1 MSDYVKRKPR
11 TAFPEQRK
19 IWRELKVTAKR
30 ERVNEKYSVDTES
43 SWRNPEKYEE
53 PFVCGCVRVCGVC
66 VCLCLCVCVC
76 VCVCVVSVS
85 VCVCVCVC
93 VWYLCLSVC
102 VCVCVFGVSVSV
114 RVHACVCVCVS
125 VCVCLCVCV
134 CISNAGQHILC
145 IQISRISVNP
155 WELLSMRIF
164 LFLKGQFT
172 QKLNICPHLECLEWE
187 RDHVDEVYED
197 TNLYSDMGMT

>member
-53 PFVCGCVRVCGVC
+53 PFF
-66 VCLCLCVCVC
+66 CVCVC
-76 VCVCVVSVS
+76 VS

-93 VWYLCLSVC
+93 VRVC
-102 VCVCVFGVSVSV
+102 VC
-114 RVHACVCVCVS
+114 ACVCVCV
-125 VCVCLCVCV
+125 CACVCV
-134 CISNAGQHILC
+134 CVYFKLRPTYFMHSDFKKLSKPMGITVREDIS
-145 IQISRISVNP
+145 
-155 WELLSMRIF
+155 
-164 LFLKGQFT
+164 FLKGSVHP
-172 QKLNICPHLECLEWE
+172 KI
-187 RDHVDEVYED
+187 
-197 TNLYSDMGMT
+197 